1 MTTKHILALD
11 PASSTGYAK
20 CTIEE
25 GNVILG
31 EYGILEVK
39 HEANQIYST
48 VGDTCNDLYNKV
60 EALLEPVP
68 DVVYVED
75 FFVSSRCTRGVNL
88 NFFLRGAICMLLS
101 KRGIKYKFLSP
112 SEWKTFITGT
122 RGGRPTKAMKEANGK
137 NANKTIIIDKL
148 KERYGLV
155 FPEKI
160 LIDGKMRKFKYDVSD
175 AIGIAFCGI
184 HTDFPSLT
192 YPRPQN
198 SSNEE
203 A

>member
-60 EALLEPVP
+60 EALLDPVP

-122 RGGRPTKAMKEANGK
+122 RGGKPTKVMKEAFGK
-137 NANKTIIIDKL
+137 SANKTIVTDKL

-155 FPEKI
+155 FPDKI
-160 LIDGKMRKFKYDVSD
+160 LIDGKIRKFKYDISD

-192 YPRPQN
+192 YPRPQI
-198 SSNEE
+198 SSN
-203 A
+203 

>member
-1 MTTKHILALD
+1 MVTKHILALD

-20 CTIEE
+20 CIIDD
-25 GNVILG
+25 GNVVLG
-31 EYGILEVK
+31 EYGIIEVK
-39 HEANQIYST
+39 NEANQVYST

-75 FFVSSRCTRGVNL
+75 FFVSSKCTRGVSL

-101 KRGIKYKFLSP
+101 KRNIKYKFLSP
-112 SEWKTFITGT
+112 SEWKAFITGT
-122 RGGRPTKAMKEANGK
+122 RGGRPTKAMKDASGR
-137 NANKTIIIDKL
+137 NANKTIITDKL
-148 KERYGLV
+148 KERYGLT

-160 LIDGKMRKFKYDVSD
+160 LIDGKSKKFRYDISD

-192 YPRPQN
+192 YPHP
-198 SSNEE
+198 
-203 A
+203 